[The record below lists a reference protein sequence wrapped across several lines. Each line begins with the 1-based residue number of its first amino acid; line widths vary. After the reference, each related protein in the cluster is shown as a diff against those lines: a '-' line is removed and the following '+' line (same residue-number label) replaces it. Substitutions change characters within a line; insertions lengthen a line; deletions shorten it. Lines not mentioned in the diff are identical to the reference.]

1 MRSFIVYFGTL
12 FLFGHLNADCE
23 LRKSVSHLID
33 KLDAHKC
40 AITGR
45 TDKLQVDHIVEV
57 QAVRYCYDKQ
67 SDTSHWFCEKVE
79 SWLNT
84 KIVSLITSNTSFSL
98 LYQNVFEIFQR
109 QQLTATQQI
118 C

>member
-1 MRSFIVYFGTL
+1 MRLFIVYFGTL
-12 FLFGHLNADCE
+12 FFSGHCACK
-23 LRKSVSHLID
+23 LRKSVAHLID

-45 TDKLQVDHIVEV
+45 TEKLQVDHIVEV
-57 QAVRYCYDKQ
+57 QAVRYCYDKE
-67 SDTSHWFCEKVE
+67 SDMSHWFCEEVE

-84 KIVSLITSNTSFSL
+84 KKVSLITSKISLSL
-98 LYQNVFEIFQR
+98 LYQNDFEIFQR